1 MIMITYETIKQEID
15 QLPQEFLP
23 AFHEVIVAFMK
34 LPQYED
40 IYSGIAEE
48 IAETE
53 KAIQDGTAVI
63 YDTPDDLFKSW
74 REEGLSTA
82 EDERQQL
89 INQFKQRKIKHTG
102 KIHPV
107 EITADGSMKI
117 DTEKSPEL
125 YDWAVNG

>member
-1 MIMITYETIKQEID
+1 MERGVFMSTREMLMTEVATLPESSVEFFYFLVKTFSEEDTKKILQKLIVEQIKEKN
-15 QLPQEFLP
+15 LP
-23 AFHEVIVAFMK
+23 
-34 LPQYED
+34 
-40 IYSGIAEE
+40 
-48 IAETE
+48 
-53 KAIQDGTAVI
+53 
-63 YDTPDDLFKSW
+63 
-74 REEGLSTA
+74 A

-89 INQFKQRKIKHTG
+89 INQFKHRKIKHTG

>member
-1 MIMITYETIKQEID
+1 MITYETIKQEID

-34 LPQYED
+34 LPKYED

-74 REEGLSTA
+74 REEGIVA
-82 EDERQQL
+82 
-89 INQFKQRKIKHTG
+89 
-102 KIHPV
+102 
-107 EITADGSMKI
+107 
-117 DTEKSPEL
+117 
-125 YDWAVNG
+125 